1 MLSSFRCYVIAVE
14 FFHLAQKLKLR
25 RPLRDQMDRA
35 SSSIALH
42 LAEGYGKTSFQ
53 EKQKFYV
60 GALAS
65 TRECQAILELAQ
77 TKQADILMVADRLGA
92 SIYKLTKWRP

>member
-1 MLSSFRCYVIAVE
+1 MLAKFRCYVLSVE
-14 FFHLAQKLKLR
+14 FYHLAQKLKLR

-35 SSSIALH
+35 SASISLN

-77 TKQADILMVADRLGA
+77 TRQTDILGVVDRLGA
-92 SIYKLTKWRP
+92 SIFCLTRWRP